1 MNTPLEARGLNVWRG
16 QRKVLHDIHASFGAG
31 CWTCVVGPNGAGKT
45 TLLKALAGLLEST
58 GEVLL
63 AGQPLSSFSPKARA
77 RQMAWLSQN
86 DVSMDDLS
94 VQDVVML
101 GRLPH
106 QQWWQGATALDHQVV
121 EACLHAQQIADW
133 RFRSLGTLSGG
144 ERQRVLLA
152 RALAVS
158 APVLLMDEPVANAD
172 LPHQSDWL
180 RTVRAHAQQG
190 HTVVSVLHDLNLAL
204 CAQQLVVMDQGK
216 VVMQSSADNPLL
228 HDCLKQVFGPQLSVH
243 RVQDR
248 WVVLPA

>member
-1 MNTPLEARGLNVWRG
+1 MITPLEAKELNVWLG
-16 QRKVLHDIHASFGAG
+16 KKQVLHDINATFAAG

-45 TLLKALAGLLEST
+45 TLLKALAGLLQSH

-63 AGQPLSSFSPKARA
+63 AGQPLSSFSHNERA
-77 RQMAWLSQN
+77 RQLAWLSQN

-106 QQWWQGATALDHQVV
+106 QQWWQGATAFDHQVV
-121 EACLHAQQIADW
+121 DACLQAQQLAQW
-133 RFRSLGTLSGG
+133 RFRRLGTLSGG
-144 ERQRVLLA
+144 QRQRVLLA

-180 RTVRAHAQQG
+180 RTVRAQAQLG

-216 VVMQSSADNPLL
+216 VVMQASADNPLL
-228 HDCLKQVFGPQLSVH
+228 HDCLMQVFGPQLSIH
-243 RVQDR
+243 RMADR

>member
-1 MNTPLEARGLNVWRG
+1 MITPLEAKGLNVWHG
-16 QRKVLHDIHASFGAG
+16 RKQVLYDINTTFEAG
-31 CWTCVVGPNGAGKT
+31 TWTSVVGPNGAGKT
-45 TLLKALAGLLEST
+45 TLLKALAGLLESQ

-63 AGQPLSSFSPKARA
+63 AGQPLSSFSHHERA
-77 RQMAWLSQN
+77 RQLSWLSQN

-106 QQWWQGATALDHQVV
+106 QQWWQGATSFDHQMVD
-121 EACLHAQQIADW
+121 ACLHAQQLADW

-172 LPHQSDWL
+172 LPHQSEWL
-180 RTVRAHAQQG
+180 RTVRAQVQQG

-216 VVMQSSADNPLL
+216 VVMQSGPDNPLL
-228 HDCLKQVFGPQLSVH
+228 HDCFKQVFGPQLRVH
-243 RVQDR
+243 RVEDR

>member
-1 MNTPLEARGLNVWRG
+1 
-16 QRKVLHDIHASFGAG
+16 
-31 CWTCVVGPNGAGKT
+31 
-45 TLLKALAGLLEST
+45 
-58 GEVLL
+58 
-63 AGQPLSSFSPKARA
+63 
-77 RQMAWLSQN
+77 
-86 DVSMDDLS
+86 
-94 VQDVVML
+94 
-101 GRLPH
+101 
-106 QQWWQGATALDHQVV
+106 
-121 EACLHAQQIADW
+121 
-133 RFRSLGTLSGG
+133 LSGG

-180 RTVRAHAQQG
+180 RTVRTHAQQG

-216 VVMQSSADNPLL
+216 VVMQSSADNPMLY
-228 HDCLKQVFGPQLSVH
+228 DCLKQVFGPQLSVH

>member
-1 MNTPLEARGLNVWRG
+1 
-16 QRKVLHDIHASFGAG
+16 
-31 CWTCVVGPNGAGKT
+31 
-45 TLLKALAGLLEST
+45 
-58 GEVLL
+58 
-63 AGQPLSSFSPKARA
+63 
-77 RQMAWLSQN
+77 MAWLSQN

-106 QQWWQGATALDHQVV
+106 QQWWQGATASDHQVV
-121 EACLHAQQIADW
+121 DACLHAQQITDW

-180 RTVRAHAQQG
+180 RTVRTHAQQG

-216 VVMQSSADNPLL
+216 VVMQSSADNPML